1 MIFVRFLLALAAA
14 YLAQLLGIALTP
26 HFPRFVTPF
35 LVVAV
40 WFAMRSSP
48 VLAQLL
54 GAVTGL
60 VEDSLTGGLF
70 GLHAFADTLAAYGV
84 ALAAQRV
91 VVGQQ
96 AVRVL
101 LFAGAAALQ
110 QVVVVLLLIAMLD
123 DPPLP
128 SFWFA
133 VLKVLTT
140 ALLGAVLIST
150 ESQARTRW
158 SAWQR
163 RRSRQLR
170 FR

>member
-1 MIFVRFLLALAAA
+1 MIFVRFLLALGAA
-14 YLAQLLGIALTP
+14 YLAQLLGLALTP
-26 HFPRFVTPF
+26 LFPRWFTPF

-40 WFAMRSSP
+40 WIAMRSSP
-48 VLAQLL
+48 ALAQLL
-54 GAVTGL
+54 GALAGL

-70 GLHAFADTLAAYGV
+70 GLHAFANTLVAYGV

-110 QVVVVLLLIAMLD
+110 QVVVVLLLVAMLD
-123 DPPLP
+123 EPPLP
-128 SFWFA
+128 SIGSA
-133 VLKVLTT
+133 LLKVATT
-140 ALLGAVLIST
+140 ALCGAVLISM
-150 ESQARTRW
+150 ESRARTQW

>member
-1 MIFVRFLLALAAA
+1 VIFARFLLAVAAA
-14 YLAQLLGIALTP
+14 YLAQLLGLALTP
-26 HFPRFVTPF
+26 HFPRAVAPF
-35 LVVAV
+35 LLVVV
-40 WFAMRSSP
+40 WFSMRTSP

-54 GAVTGL
+54 GASCGL
-60 VEDSLTGGLF
+60 VEDALTGGLF
-70 GLHAFADTLAAYGV
+70 GLHAFADTLVAYGV

-101 LFAGAAALQ
+101 LFAGAAVVQ
-110 QVVVVLLLIAMLD
+110 QLVIGGLLLAMLD

-128 SFWFA
+128 TPGFA
-133 VLKVLTT
+133 LLKVATT
-140 ALLGAVLIST
+140 ALLGAVLISM
-150 ESQARTRW
+150 ESQARTQW